1 MNLRE
6 YLFPHDLQECLTAL
20 GAWEGRGRLVAGGT
34 DLVANLEYGKA
45 RVEALIDIS
54 SMRDLMGFEIREQ
67 ELVIRAGATHG
78 QISSAPD
85 IQQLWPA
92 LAKACGSV
100 GSPQIR
106 NVATL
111 AGNVVNAQP
120 AADSA
125 VALVALGAQAEIL
138 SKNGRRL
145 EPVEAL
151 YRGLGQSTIDSSR
164 EILAALRV
172 PVPVEGEV
180 NGYGR
185 VSPRN
190 SLCLPIV
197 NAAVNLKTKAGRI
210 VSGRIAMGPVS
221 DRPFRPAKAEAALQG
236 MGLQDREA
244 LNEIGRIA
252 AEESNPRDSCLRG
265 CSDYRRQLLRVLV
278 RTLLEDAAARAAG
291 GGLEGS

>member
-1 MNLRE
+1 MNLRD
-6 YLFPHDLQECLTAL
+6 YLFPHDLEECLTAL
-20 GAWEGRGRLVAGGT
+20 SAWEGRGRLVAGGT
-34 DLVANLEYGKA
+34 DLVANLEYGKG

-54 SMRDLMGFEIREQ
+54 SVHDLMGFEIREQ
-67 ELVIRAGATHG
+67 ELVIRAGATHS

-125 VALVALGAQAEIL
+125 VALVALGAQADIL

-164 EILAALRV
+164 EILVSMRV
-172 PVPVEGEV
+172 PVPAEGEV
-180 NGYGR
+180 NVYGR

-197 NAAVNLKTKAGRI
+197 NAAVSLKTRNGKI
-210 VSGRIAMGPVS
+210 LSGRIAMGPVS

-252 AEESNPRDSCLRG
+252 ADESNPRDSCLRG

-291 GGLEGS
+291 GGSEG

>member
-6 YLFPHDLQECLTAL
+6 YLFPQDLEECVAAL
-20 GAWEGRGRLVAGGT
+20 SAWEGRGRLVAGGT
-34 DLVANLEYGKA
+34 DLVGRLEYGTS

-54 SMRDLMGFEIREQ
+54 SMKDLSGFELQEH

-78 QISSAPD
+78 EISAAPR

-138 SKNGRRL
+138 SKNGRRM

-151 YRGLGQSTIDSSR
+151 YRGLGQSSIDSSR
-164 EILAALRV
+164 EILVSIRV
-172 PVPVEGEV
+172 PVPADGEV

-197 NAAVNLKTKAGRI
+197 NAAVHLKTKAGKI
-210 VSGRIAMGPVS
+210 VAGRIAMGPVS
-221 DRPFRPAKAEAALQG
+221 DRPFRPAQAEAALQG
-236 MGLQDREA
+236 RSLQDRVA

-278 RTLLEDAAARAAG
+278 RTLLEDATARAAG
-291 GGLEGS
+291 EA

>member
-1 MNLRE
+1 MNLRD
-6 YLFPHDLQECLTAL
+6 YLFPRDLEECLAAL
-20 GAWEGRGRLVAGGT
+20 SAWEGRGRLVAGGT
-34 DLVANLEYGKA
+34 DLVANLEYGKSQ
-45 RVEALIDIS
+45 VETLIDIS
-54 SMRDLMGFEIREQ
+54 TVKDLMGFEILDH
-67 ELVIRAGATHG
+67 ELVIRAGATHSE
-78 QISSAPD
+78 ISSAPD
-85 IQQLWPA
+85 IQQFWPA

-138 SKNGRRL
+138 STGGRRL
-145 EPVEAL
+145 EPIEAL
-151 YRGLGQSTIDSSR
+151 YRGLGKSTIDSSR
-164 EILAALRV
+164 EILVALKV
-172 PVPVEGEV
+172 PVPRDGEV
-180 NGYGR
+180 NVYGR

-197 NAAVNLKTKAGRI
+197 NAAVSLKTKGGKI
-210 VSGRIAMGPVS
+210 LSGRIAMGPVS
-221 DRPFRPAKAEAALQG
+221 DRPFRPSRAEAALRD
-236 MGLQDREA
+236 MDLRDREA

-252 AEESNPRDSCLRG
+252 GEESNPRDSCLRG

-278 RTLLEDAAARAAG
+278 RTLLEEATTRAIGEA
-291 GGLEGS
+291 

>member
-1 MNLRE
+1 MNLRD
-6 YLFPHDLQECLTAL
+6 YLFPRDLEECLAAL
-20 GAWEGRGRLVAGGT
+20 SGWEGRGRLVAGGT
-34 DLVANLEYGKA
+34 DLVANLEYGKSQ
-45 RVEALIDIS
+45 VETLIDIS
-54 SMRDLMGFEIREQ
+54 TVKDLMGFEILDH

-138 SKNGRRL
+138 SKNGLRM

-151 YRGLGQSTIDSSR
+151 YRGLGQSSIDSSR
-164 EILAALRV
+164 EILVSLRV
-172 PVPVEGEV
+172 PVPADGEV
-180 NGYGR
+180 NVYGR

-197 NAAVNLKTKAGRI
+197 NAAVSLKTKGGKI
-210 VSGRIAMGPVS
+210 LSGRIAMGPVS
-221 DRPFRPAKAEAALQG
+221 DRPFRPSRAEAALRD
-236 MGLQDREA
+236 MDLRDRQA

-252 AEESNPRDSCLRG
+252 GEESNPRDSCLRG

-278 RTLLEDAAARAAG
+278 RTLLEDATARAAG
-291 GGLEGS
+291 EGVT

>member
-1 MNLRE
+1 MNLRD
-6 YLFPHDLQECLTAL
+6 YLFPHDTEECLAVL
-20 GAWEGRGRLVAGGT
+20 SAMEGRGRLVAGGT

-45 RVEALIDIS
+45 RAETLIDIS
-54 SMRDLMGFEIREQ
+54 AVRDLMGFEIREH

-78 QISSAPD
+78 QISAAPR

-138 SKNGRRL
+138 SAGGPRL

-151 YRGLGQSTIDSSR
+151 YQGLGQSTIDSSR
-164 EILAALRV
+164 EILVTLRV
-172 PVPVEGEV
+172 PVPAAGEV
-180 NGYGR
+180 NVYGR

-190 SLCLPIV
+190 SLCLPVV
-197 NAAVNLKTKAGRI
+197 NAAVNLKTRDGKI
-210 VSGRIAMGPVS
+210 LSGRIAMGPVS
-221 DRPFRPAKAEAALQG
+221 DRPFRPTRAEAALQD
-236 MGLQDREA
+236 MALQDREA

-252 AEESNPRDSCLRG
+252 GEESNPRDSCLRG

-278 RTLLEDAAARAAG
+278 RTLLEDATARAAG
-291 GGLEGS
+291 EA

>member
-1 MNLRE
+1 MNLRD
-6 YLFPHDLQECLTAL
+6 YLFPHDLEECLAAL
-20 GAWEGRGRLVAGGT
+20 NAWEGRGRVVAGGT
-34 DLVANLEYGKA
+34 DLVGQLEYG
-45 RVEALIDIS
+45 RSPVEALIDIS
-54 SMRDLMGFEIREQ
+54 SVQGLRGFEIGQR

-78 QISSAPD
+78 EISAD
-85 IQQLWPA
+85 HRIQQVWPA

-111 AGNVVNAQP
+111 AGNLVNAQP

-125 VALVALGAQAEIL
+125 VALVALGARAEIL
-138 SKNGRRL
+138 SPSGRRM

-151 YRGLGQSTIDSSR
+151 YRGLGRSTIDSSR
-164 EILAALRV
+164 EILVSLRV
-172 PVPVEGEV
+172 PVPGAGEV

-197 NAAVNLKTKAGRI
+197 NAAVNLKTKAARI
-210 VSGRIAMGPVS
+210 LSARIAMGPVS
-221 DRPFRPAKAEAALQG
+221 DRPFRPARAEAALQG
-236 MGLQDREA
+236 MDLQDRKA

-252 AEESNPRDSCLRG
+252 AEDSNPRDSCLRG

-278 RTLLEDAAARAAG
+278 RTLLEETTARAVGEA
-291 GGLEGS
+291 